1 MVNPDR
7 NLYEPPY
14 DDALLYESDL
24 EPERPRSRPL
34 VVLLGIVV
42 LAAFAGVVWVAYNQ
56 GIKHGQGVPTLVA
69 DSGPT
74 RIAGDPNSSEA
85 SDVAPEKSYD
95 RLLNPNAE
103 PETENL
109 LPQPEQPRTEP
120 TEEVAP
126 TQPSSGTAQGGPK
139 ALLAT
144 DVPPP
149 GGDPRMDSATGV
161 PSSGIASGSPQSI
174 VAAPPRGTPPASED
188 ITSALPPAEMP
199 PAKPAA
205 PTKMALAPT
214 KPMPTP
220 APAEPAVTELTTP
233 EPAPPRAPASTGVM
247 IQLGSF
253 PNSELAATAWSKIKT
268 ANQGLLGTY
277 SPTIKPAPIEGKGTW
292 YRLRVGG
299 FADKAAAREICDQL
313 TANGQACIIAGK

>member
-85 SDVAPEKSYD
+85 TDVAPEKSYD
-95 RLLNPNAE
+95 RLLNPSAE
-103 PETENL
+103 PESENL

-120 TEEVAP
+120 TEEVATSQP
-126 TQPSSGTAQGGPK
+126 TNGAAVGGPK
-139 ALLAT
+139 ALVAT
-144 DVPPP
+144 DVAPP

-161 PSSGIASGSPQSI
+161 PPSAIASGSPQAI
-174 VAAPPRGTPPASED
+174 VAAPPRGAPPASED
-188 ITSALPPAEMP
+188 ITSALPLAEVLS
-199 PAKPAA
+199 AKPAA
-205 PTKMALAPT
+205 PPKVALAPT
-214 KPMPTP
+214 KPTP
-220 APAEPAVTELTTP
+220 APVEPAVTELTTP
-233 EPAPPRAPASTGVM
+233 EAAPPPAPASSGVM

-253 PNSELAATAWSKIKT
+253 PNSELAASAWSKIKST
-268 ANQGLLGTY
+268 NQDLLGTY
-277 SPTIKPAPIEGKGTW
+277 SPTIKPAAIEGKGTW

-299 FADKAAAREICDQL
+299 FADKAAAREVCDQL
-313 TANGQACIIAGK
+313 AASGQACIIAAK